1 MDKIFNKLHSYDIM
15 GYFIPGLFTIS
26 YVIFGLSLLKYSI
39 NLFDKNIFTNS
50 IVFFVFCYITGL
62 LIQEIGSIIERYELK
77 KIFKDTYSE
86 NILKKDSQIIPLTD
100 KIKCWNILK
109 KHFKI
114 PIDLHIKD
122 KNKLSNKIGE
132 YGHICY
138 TRCRETL
145 KYAYRSANILNQSEI
160 FNIHYGMSRN
170 LLVSTLLGIIYF
182 SIITIF
188 LTLKTGQVYILCM
201 ILFLIMYFC
210 SKLFYRR
217 SQRYAKYHVNNTIA
231 LYLATYDNLEAPQ
244 IITTR

>member
-26 YVIFGLSLLKYSI
+26 YVIFGLSILKYSI

-50 IVFFVFCYITGL
+50 IVFFVFCYIAGL

-86 NILKKDSQIIPLTD
+86 NILKKDSQI
-100 KIKCWNILK
+100 
-109 KHFKI
+109 I

-145 KYAYRSANILNQSEI
+145 KYAYRSTNILNQSEI

-231 LYLATYDNLEAPQ
+231 LYLATYDNSEAPQ